1 MAAPRCLEDERQIL
15 FGENN
20 PVAHPMIENW
30 QAFAAG
36 HQPGGLADFPRG
48 LAFPHARRAGFCDLQ
63 PDEKLGFVGEAR
75 FRPDSQSIG

>member
-15 FGENN
+15 FGEN

-30 QAFAAG
+30 QTFAAG

-48 LAFPHARRAGFCDLQ
+48 LAFPMRGVPAFVIFSQMRSSDL
-63 PDEKLGFVGEAR
+63 
-75 FRPDSQSIG
+75 